1 MEDEMDGAQAP
12 AKVRTE
18 VQDGVGIIT
27 LDDPATLNAA
37 GLELMDGLRSAF
49 QAFVD
54 DDAVRAIVI
63 TGEGRGF
70 CSGANLAGRSEGGGR
85 VTESNKGPNQSLL
98 RVFNPFVTQMR
109 RSPKPLVAA
118 VNGVAAGVGV
128 SLALACDLVVAGESA
143 YFLLAFR
150 RIGLVP
156 DGGATWMLPR
166 LVGKARAME
175 LMLLGEKLP
184 AATAEQWGLINRCVP
199 DAEVLPKALE
209 LARALA
215 SGPMSLGLTRNLVW
229 DALDEPW
236 HAQLEAEA
244 YAQGD
249 AARSEDAREGIMA
262 FAQKRPAQFKGR

>member
-1 MEDEMDGAQAP
+1 MDGAQAT
-12 AKVRTE
+12 AKIKSVN
-18 VQDGVGIIT
+18 DNGVAVIT
-27 LDDPATLNAA
+27 LSDPSTLNAA
-37 GLELMDGLRSAF
+37 GLDLMNELGA
-49 QAFVD
+49 AVD
-54 DDAVRAIVI
+54 AAIADPSVRAIVL

-70 CSGANLAGRSEGGGR
+70 CSGANLSGGGATGR
-85 VTESNKGPNQSLL
+85 GGDAPDGPNQALL
-98 RVFNPFVTQMR
+98 QIYNPFVSKLR

-128 SLALACDLVVAGESA
+128 SLALACDLVVAAESS

-184 AATAEQWGLINRCVP
+184 AATALEWGLINRCVP
-199 DAEVLPKALE
+199 DAETLPKALE
-209 LARALA
+209 LAQALA
-215 SGPMSLGLTRNLVW
+215 SGPKSLGMTRNLVW
-229 DALDEPW
+229 DSLDAAW
-236 HAQLEAEA
+236 HDQLEAEA

-249 AARSEDAREGIMA
+249 AGRTEDSREGVMA
-262 FAQKRPAQFKGR
+262 FIQKRPAAFKGK

>member
-1 MEDEMDGAQAP
+1 MDGAQAP
-12 AKVRTE
+12 AKVKTA
-18 VQDGVGIIT
+18 VADGIATIT
-27 LDDPATLNAA
+27 LNDPGTLNAA

-49 QAFVD
+49 QAFVN

-70 CSGANLAGRSEGGGR
+70 CSGANLSGRSESGGGSR
-85 VTESNKGPNQSLL
+85 VTESAKGPNQSLL
-98 RVFNPFVTQMR
+98 QVFNPFVTQMR

-128 SLALACDLVVAGESA
+128 SLALACDLIVAAESA

-184 AATAEQWGLINRCVP
+184 AASAEQWGLINRCVP
-199 DAEVLPKALE
+199 DAEVLPKAME

-262 FAQKRPAQFKGR
+262 FAQKRPAEFKGR